1 MSTYMICDDFD
12 VDSGGSASVDIVAG
26 SNNLTSGR
34 GRCRRRLA
42 VRLEPLVPLDVR
54 DLKWEVEVW
63 LRLEVPCTA
72 LSTTELNFKSVVLWP
87 IIKTFYERNLH
98 LSCTVVGNFPVN
110 LTLES

>member
-1 MSTYMICDDFD
+1 MSTYMIFDDFD

-54 DLKWEVEVW
+54 DLK
-63 LRLEVPCTA
+63 
-72 LSTTELNFKSVVLWP
+72 
-87 IIKTFYERNLH
+87 
-98 LSCTVVGNFPVN
+98 
-110 LTLES
+110 